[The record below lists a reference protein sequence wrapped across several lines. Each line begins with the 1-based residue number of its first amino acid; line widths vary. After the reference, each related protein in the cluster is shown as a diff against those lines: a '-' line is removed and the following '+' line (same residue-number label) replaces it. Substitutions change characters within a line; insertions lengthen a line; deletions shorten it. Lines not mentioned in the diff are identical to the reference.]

1 MDFFLWLM
9 EFEIEKVLI
18 FGGFEDRKSWLFS
31 RTGKPRDTLFLLKL
45 PFSLSF

>member
-18 FGGFEDRKSWLFS
+18 FGGFEDRKSWFIQ
-31 RTGKPRDTLFLLKL
+31 
-45 PFSLSF
+45 